1 MLSLGALGKRF
12 LPEGAHLTREQ
23 MPKHVEL
30 VLGFQEGLEGLQ
42 GTWLGNSSPVS
53 SELQSLLEKM
63 QWCLLMR
70 FCRLQGYPGLTAPVN
85 SGT

>member
-1 MLSLGALGKRF
+1 
-12 LPEGAHLTREQ
+12 

-42 GTWLGNSSPVS
+42 GTWLGGSDPKATVARSLPS
-53 SELQSLLEKM
+53 CSLLEKM

-70 FCRLQGYPGLTAPVN
+70 FCRLQGDLGLTAPVS